1 MDTNWIVRKPSN
13 GSKIESKQFSAC
25 GHEWKMVLS
34 NRNSKIYL
42 ALEYMGGSYHE
53 MLVVFWISVNGRRY
67 DGQYQ
72 FSMFNADTGVYVEGC
87 DEYEIRVRVDV
98 VSGEYDSKDSTGYV
112 GLKNLGATCYINSL
126 IQTLFGIRKFRND
139 VYALNPS
146 GRVLHLQR
154 LFKAMQESS
163 KMVDTTEFVV
173 NNAWVDDVHVHQD
186 IHEFSK
192 FFFDLL
198 EKDSGSKE
206 FIEKLIQGEQITYIN
221 AKCGCVRKIREKF
234 QDIQVEIRDFMNKKL
249 DSSLIESLKRYVKP
263 ERLEGSNRY
272 SCEKHGLVD
281 AEKGVM
287 FGELPPVIFVLLK
300 RFNVDFESGKGYKVN
315 DYFEYP
321 DVLDMKQFVDMPR
334 GTVDEQS
341 VSCVE
346 EAETEHGN
354 GMDINQYELY
364 SVVVH
369 RGDVE
374 EGHFYVYLKHG
385 GEWLKFNDGVVTKS
399 RKEEV
404 MEGNFGGEHPY
415 KERMREYSGY
425 YLVYVRKSMLESVLN
440 AEVEIPA
447 VTAEVLGR
455 KQRKGLI
462 KYMTMECM
470 RNYRG
475 MGFCNT
481 ESYDYPLSEHFEIE
495 MNENDSVRMLHN
507 SIERRLNNTRKKIY
521 LFECTRKEAFG
532 EEMVDK
538 QTGCDGEGTHDE
550 TKKIRADGEQ
560 AVGVS
565 LRMETRL
572 VSDGAI
578 NPDANYFVYACSKK
592 IDFDRSRLVF
602 LKIFNNL
609 PWCEDTLPT
618 SLRLCACVS
627 MSGSLK
633 ENMNVIAEKTG
644 IEEFVV
650 FREAEYASPLSISA
664 RMEDLPQGDVLVAV
678 RREHISVYREFMRDF
693 CRRVCVN
700 VHCGMHG
707 FTVFVEKG
715 LALRSFEERVQ
726 KFVGS
731 KDMLLSK
738 EAVCESSDVATTGED
753 YAVSDVVPEMGI
765 MRYLQEKNSV
775 RCILGENQQ
784 IVYVT
789 FCDREIDYNVISH
802 LHIFVMKT
810 GSTSLELIK
819 SVLVSHFMCFS
830 PARGHSTRDL
840 RVVDTVRDTL
850 YLKSFDAFEEFTANG
865 MCVVQVF
872 SGKAIKTAYYTGMY
886 KVIGFP
892 FFLHTEAKTIGEFRA
907 AYKLFEKLVMFDG
920 KSYVDLELE
929 WPMSNFNDEC
939 FLLIKR
945 L

>member
-1 MDTNWIVRKPSN
+1 MDTNWIVKKPSN
-13 GSKIESKQFSAC
+13 GSKIESKQFLAH
-25 GHEWKMVLS
+25 GHGWKMVLS
-34 NRNSKIYL
+34 NKNNKVYL
-42 ALEYMGGSYHE
+42 ALEYIGGSYHDIF
-53 MLVVFWISVNGRRY
+53 VVFWINANGRVY

-72 FSMFNADTGVYVEGC
+72 FSMFNVDTGVYVEDS
-87 DEYEIRVRVDV
+87 DEYNIRVGVDV
-98 VSGEYDSKDSTGYV
+98 VSGEYDSKESTGYI

-146 GRVLHLQR
+146 GRMLHLQR
-154 LFKAMQESS
+154 LFKAMQESR

-173 NNAWVDDVHVHQD
+173 NNAWVDDMHVHQD

-198 EKDSGSKE
+198 EKDSGNKE

-221 AKCGCVRKIREKF
+221 AKCGCVRRIKEKF

-249 DSSLIESLKRYVKP
+249 DSSLIESLKRYVKT
-263 ERLEGSNRY
+263 ERLEGSNKY

-300 RFNVDFESGKGYKVN
+300 RFNVDFESGRGYKVN

-321 DVLDMKQFVDMPR
+321 DVLDMKQFVDEPEEI
-334 GTVDEQS
+334 VDEQRIDGL
-341 VSCVE
+341 E
-346 EAETEHGN
+346 ESKNENRANMNE
-354 GMDINQYELY
+354 YELY

-374 EGHFYVYLKHG
+374 EGHFYAYLKHG

-415 KERMREYSGY
+415 KDRMREYSGY
-425 YLVYVRKSMLESVLN
+425 YLVYIRKSMIEEILN
-440 AEVEIPA
+440 VEVEIPA
-447 VTAEVLGR
+447 VTEEMLNKV
-455 KQRKGLI
+455 QRKVSI
-462 KYMTMECM
+462 KCMTIECIK
-470 RNYRG
+470 NYRG

-495 MNENDSVRMLHN
+495 MSENDSVKMLHN

-521 LFECTRKEAFG
+521 LFECSRKEVFS
-532 EEMVDK
+532 EEIEDK
-538 QTGCDGEGTHDE
+538 QTECDGEQVYE
-550 TKKIRADGEQ
+550 EAKKIRIDGEESI
-560 AVGVS
+560 GV
-565 LRMETRL
+565 RL
-572 VSDGAI
+572 QMDVKLVTDGDI
-578 NPDANYFVYACSKK
+578 NPDANYFVYACNNKVDFENSKL
-592 IDFDRSRLVF
+592 IF

-609 PWCEDTLPT
+609 PWCENTLPM

-627 MSGSLK
+627 FEGTLK
-633 ENMNVIAEKTG
+633 ENMNVILEKTG
-644 IEEFVV
+644 AEEFVV
-650 FREAEYASPLSISA
+650 FREADYASPLSISA

-678 RREHISVYREFMRDF
+678 RREHISIYRDFMRDF
-693 CRRVCVN
+693 SRRVCVN

-707 FTVFVEKG
+707 FTVFVDKSLG
-715 LALRSFEERVQ
+715 LRSFEERVQ

-738 EAVCESSDVATTGED
+738 EAVCESSDVTTTGED
-753 YAVSDVVPEMGI
+753 YAVSDVASEIGM
-765 MRYLQEKNSV
+765 MNYLQEKNSV
-775 RCILGENQQ
+775 RCILGEGQQ

-789 FCDREIDYNVISH
+789 FCDKEIDYNVISH

-819 SVLVSHFMCFS
+819 NVLVSHFMCFS

-840 RVVDTVRDTL
+840 KVVDTVRDTL
-850 YLKSFDAFEEFTANG
+850 YLKSFDLSEEFTANG

-886 KVIGFP
+886 KIVGFP
-892 FFLHTEAKTIGEFRA
+892 FFLHTDAKTIGEFRTT
-907 AYKLFEKLVMFDG
+907 YKLFEKLVMFDG

-929 WPMSNFNDEC
+929 CPMSRFNDEC

-945 L
+945 P